1 MFKIILACLFH
12 LGMSTFGQR
21 ISIIDLIMKRPASAS
36 PDFFSPQVSS
46 ARRFY
51 LDLNP
56 PRGTALTVVCGG
68 VEQCAPDYHIQRA
81 SFPFHSIEYVA
92 HGNGKLKLGRRSF
105 DLQPG
110 SVFSYAP
117 GIAQHI
123 TSDVQKP
130 LVKYFVDFTGDHTKQ
145 WLRRC
150 HLPAGS
156 VTNIFPPTEIQ
167 PLFDELIRNG
177 QRGTRQTPELC
188 RQLLACLGLK
198 LLETRAPLKNA
209 DSLAFTTYLNCR
221 EYISTHYQ
229 QLRTLEQIAHEN
241 HVDTAY
247 VCRLFR
253 RYDDQSPYQFLMRL
267 KMNAAAGQL
276 AQPGALVKNVAAELG
291 FTNPFHFSRV
301 FKSVFAV
308 SPDAF
313 RKIR

>member
-1 MFKIILACLFH
+1 
-12 LGMSTFGQR
+12 
-21 ISIIDLIMKRPASAS
+21 MKRPASAS

-56 PRGTALTVVCGG
+56 PRRAALTVVCGG
-68 VEQCAPDYHIQRA
+68 VEHCAPDYEIQRA
-81 SFPFHSIEYVA
+81 TFPFHSIEYVA
-92 HGNGKLKLGRRSF
+92 HGQGRLKLGRRHF
-105 DLQPG
+105 ELRPG
-110 SVFSYAP
+110 SAFSYAP
-117 GIAQHI
+117 GIAQQI
-123 TSDVQKP
+123 TSDAQKP
-130 LVKYFVDFTGDHTKQ
+130 LVKYFVDFTGSQ
-145 WLRRC
+145 SILWLRR
-150 HLPAGS
+150 HKLPAGS
-156 VTNIFPPTEIQ
+156 VAQIFPPTEIQ

-177 QRGTRQTPELC
+177 QRGTRQTPALC
-188 RQLLACLGLK
+188 RHLLECLGVK
-198 LLETRAPLKNA
+198 LLEARAPLKSS
-209 DSLAFTTYLNCR
+209 DSLAFTTYQNCR
-221 EYISTHYQ
+221 EHIRTHYQ
-229 QLRTLEQIAHEN
+229 KLRTLEQIAQEN

-253 RYDDQSPYQFLMRL
+253 RFDHQTPYQFLMRL
-267 KMNAAAGQL
+267 KMNAAAEQL